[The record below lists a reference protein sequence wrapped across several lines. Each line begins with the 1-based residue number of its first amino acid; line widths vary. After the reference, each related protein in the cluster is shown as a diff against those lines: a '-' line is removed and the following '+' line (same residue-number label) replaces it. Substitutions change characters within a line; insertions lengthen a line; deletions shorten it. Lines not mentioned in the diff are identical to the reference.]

1 MFLERSRGRQQ
12 QARTRS
18 NRVAVLGVVTTFSF
32 SLAQRGAACAGR
44 RGHQRPLKA
53 LSSMHPHSRPA
64 EPQAGAEQ
72 WGAKRKVTCTKPRPA
87 PCPASHLAP
96 TLGTCLPLPRAP
108 RAAKAAPK
116 SMPPALASSRLQPR
130 EPGGFRRG
138 SGRPPATHLRRTGL
152 GPTRGEATG
161 TGAGAPQ
168 KRAAPPPP
176 YPCRLWEKFPAA
188 WQRAAGGIA
197 AQSTTG
203 GGGPRPGGAR
213 RRLCLLRGRPTT
225 SGAPA
230 SSASPAGRRG
240 SSPCSA
246 EAAPVRQELLCS
258 GRDGGGA
265 AGDVAP
271 RAPGAS
277 EECGLGRA
285 AAASP
290 GEPRAARPR
299 PAPPLFPLPR
309 GTGGKGVPAPLVARC
324 RDESLRCAS
333 LVRRVA
339 RAQRTSRGVP
349 GLRPHGGGPPAR
361 LAVGKGG
368 ARQPLRGQPPALQTP
383 CPYSCHKE

>member
-1 MFLERSRGRQQ
+1 MFLERSRSRQQ

-18 NRVAVLGVVTTFSF
+18 KRVAVLGVVTTFSF
-32 SLAQRGAACAGR
+32 SLAQRGAACARR

-53 LSSMHPHSRPA
+53 LSPMHPHSRPA
-64 EPQAGAEQ
+64 EPRAGAEQ
-72 WGAKRKVTCTKPRPA
+72 WGAKRKVTCAKPRPA

-138 SGRPPATHLRRTGL
+138 SGRHPVTHLRRTGL

-203 GGGPRPGGAR
+203 GGGPRGPRPGGAR

-230 SSASPAGRRG
+230 SPASPAGRRG

-290 GEPRAARPR
+290 GEPRAAGPR
-299 PAPPLFPLPR
+299 ARAPRRLCSRSLGAPA
-309 GTGGKGVPAPLVARC
+309 GKGSSRRWWPAA
-324 RDESLRCAS
+324 EI
-333 LVRRVA
+333 
-339 RAQRTSRGVP
+339 GV
-349 GLRPHGGGPPAR
+349 
-361 LAVGKGG
+361 
-368 ARQPLRGQPPALQTP
+368 
-383 CPYSCHKE
+383 